1 MCWDLFYASY
11 FSLIFIISV
20 QLLLVVL
27 YISQIASD
35 LNSGTF
41 SLAYLYSFISLEQV
55 QWKVLQHLCKLNV
68 FRSGFAISYA
78 SLAWT
83 VHDFAAS

>member
-1 MCWDLFYASY
+1 MH
-11 FSLIFIISV
+11 LIFLLFSSFSV

-55 QWKVLQHLCKLNV
+55 Q
-68 FRSGFAISYA
+68 
-78 SLAWT
+78 
-83 VHDFAAS
+83 